1 MSNQTVE
8 FQAKVYIYDLNNC
21 ANEHGFKADEEW
33 ELSLATDIQKAE
45 LEKKYY
51 PTISTKALPEV
62 LAELFKLVKGKLTQ
76 VRSEFDNK
84 RVENSAAHSDLRYL
98 IAYSPGR
105 YR

>member
-21 ANEHGFKADEEW
+21 ANEHGFKADEAW

-62 LAELFKLVKGKLTQ
+62 LAELIKVVKGKLTQ
-76 VRSEFDNK
+76 VRSDFDNH
-84 RVENSAAHSDLRYL
+84 RVISNTAHSELQYL
-98 IAYSPGR
+98 IAFNPNR
-105 YR
+105 HR